1 VTTSRLDAATDAA
14 NTVDTLDWDE
24 IYRALLPRVY
34 RYFCYQVGEGQL
46 AEDLT
51 SATFEKA
58 WRRRNRY
65 RRNLSAFSTWVF
77 TIARNVAIDS
87 FRTAKVELPV
97 DPELL
102 PDNREPLPETSILAK
117 DDGRRL
123 TTLLKSLS
131 GRDLELLSLRYG
143 ADLSYAEIAEI
154 TSLTT
159 TNVGVILHRMVKQLR
174 EAWEETDE

>member
-1 VTTSRLDAATDAA
+1 MKSKADAATPAA
-14 NTVDTLDWDE
+14 NAVDTLDWDE
-24 IYRALLPRVY
+24 VYRALLPRVY
-34 RYFCYQVGEGQL
+34 RYFCYRVGEGQL

-65 RRNLSAFSTWVF
+65 RRNLSAFPTWVF
-77 TIARNVAIDS
+77 TIAGNVAIDS
-87 FRTAKVELPV
+87 FRTAKVERLV

-102 PDNREPLPETSILAK
+102 PDNRELLPETSLLAR

-123 TTLLKSLS
+123 TTLLQSLP
-131 GRDLELLSLRYG
+131 GRDRELLSLRYG
-143 ADLSYAEIAEI
+143 ADLSYAEIARV
-154 TSLTT
+154 TNLTVI
-159 TNVGVILHRMVKQLR
+159 NVGVILHRTVKQLR